1 MRIAMVSEHASPLV
15 ASLGGVDAGG
25 QNVFVADLA
34 SALARRGVEVTV
46 YTRRDDPALPA
57 RVKMCPGVLVEHVSA
72 GPPESLSKD
81 LLLPYMDEFARR
93 LRSSWARRRPDLV
106 HAHFWMS
113 GRAALAAAGPPLE
126 LPVVQTFH
134 ALGVV
139 KRRHQGAKDTSP
151 RERNDEELAIVRGA
165 DHILATSTDELFE
178 LARLGAPRHGVSVI
192 PCGVD
197 LGLFRPDGPAAP
209 RRPGLHRVVVVSRLV
224 ERKGV
229 GNVISALA
237 GVPGCEL
244 VVAGGPSPDRLES
257 DDEVRHFRA
266 LAEEEGVAERVRF
279 LGALR
284 HHQVPW
290 LLRSADLVA
299 CVPWYEPFGMVA
311 LEAMACG
318 VPVLASAVGGLVDTV
333 VDGVTGV
340 HVPSRRPDE
349 VALALRAL
357 LRKPEL
363 RAAMGAAGLQRARM
377 RYGWDAIAQATLAA
391 YGAVRQEREGR
402 MAEGP
407 A

>member
-1 MRIAMVSEHASPLV
+1 V

-34 SALARRGVEVTV
+34 RALARRGVEVTV
-46 YTRRDDPALPA
+46 HTRRDDPVLPA
-57 RVKMCPGVLVEHVSA
+57 RAKMCPGVVVEHVNA
-72 GPPESLSKD
+72 GPAEALSKD

-93 LRSSWARRRPDLV
+93 LRSSWSRRRPDLV

-113 GRAALAAAGPPLE
+113 GRASLAAAGPPLE

-151 RERNDEELAIVRGA
+151 RERIAEELAIVRGA

-178 LARLGAPRHGVSVI
+178 LARLGAPRHRVSVI

-197 LGLFRPDGPAAP
+197 LELFRPDGPSAP
-209 RRPGLHRVVVVSRLV
+209 RRPGLHRIVVVSRLV

-237 GVPGCEL
+237 AVPECEL
-244 VVAGGPSPDRLES
+244 VVAGGPAPDRLDS
-257 DDEVRHFRA
+257 DEEVRHFRA
-266 LAEEEGVAERVRF
+266 LAEKEGVADRVQF
-279 LGALR
+279 LGAIN
-284 HHQVPW
+284 HQQIPC

-299 CVPWYEPFGMVA
+299 CVPWYEPFGMAA
-311 LEAMACG
+311 LEAMACA

-340 HVPSRRPDE
+340 HVPPRRPDE
-349 VALALRAL
+349 VAVALRTL
-357 LRKPEL
+357 LRKPDL
-363 RAAMGAAGLQRARM
+363 RAAMGAAGLQRARL
-377 RYGWDAIAQATLAA
+377 RYGWDAIAQATLAT
-391 YGAVRQEREGR
+391 YGAVCGERDR
-402 MAEGP
+402 RIAEGP

>member
-1 MRIAMVSEHASPLV
+1 
-15 ASLGGVDAGG
+15 
-25 QNVFVADLA
+25 
-34 SALARRGVEVTV
+34 
-46 YTRRDDPALPA
+46 
-57 RVKMCPGVLVEHVSA
+57 
-72 GPPESLSKD
+72 
-81 LLLPYMDEFARR
+81 
-93 LRSSWARRRPDLV
+93 
-106 HAHFWMS
+106 
-113 GRAALAAAGPPLE
+113 
-126 LPVVQTFH
+126 
-134 ALGVV
+134 V